1 MKRILMIL
9 VALAAVAGIA
19 YAVWFYTD
27 GTSSAADNAL
37 GGTGTIEATNV
48 TVSAQTSGRILS
60 ANVKAGDAVK
70 KGAVLFKL
78 DDTMLGVQEAQA
90 QAGVNAAQATL
101 QYAKDN
107 DKSDAEVAQ
116 DAAQVD
122 QAVDAL
128 KMAQIQRGY
137 ATITAPID
145 GVALTVAANAGEN
158 ASPGSA
164 LATLGDTKHLTVS
177 IYVPENRIGQI
188 KVGQK
193 GTLTT
198 DSSDKTFACKVTSV
212 ASQAEF
218 TPSSIE
224 TKDQRVKLV
233 YQVQLDVSDPTGTLK
248 PGMPAD
254 VKL

>member
-1 MKRILMIL
+1 MKRILIIV
-9 VALAAVAGIA
+9 VAVAAVAGIA
-19 YAVWFYTD
+19 YGVWFYMS

-48 TVSAQTSGRILS
+48 AVSSQVSGRIVE
-60 ANVKAGDAVK
+60 AHVKAGDTVK

-78 DDTMLGVQEAQA
+78 DDSMLAVQESQA
-90 QAGVNAAQATL
+90 QAGVNAAAATL

-107 DKSDAEVAQ
+107 GKSDAEVAQ
-116 DAAQVD
+116 DAAQLD
-122 QAVDAL
+122 QANDTMR
-128 KMAQIQRGY
+128 MAQIQRGY
-137 ATITAPID
+137 ANVTAPID
-145 GVALTVAANAGEN
+145 GVALTVAANTGEN
-158 ASPGSA
+158 ANPGST
-164 LATLGDTKHLTVS
+164 LATLGETKHLTVS
-177 IYVPENRIGQI
+177 IYVPENKIGQV

-198 DSSDKTFACKVTSV
+198 DSSDKSFTCRVTSI

-233 YQVQLDVSDPTGTLK
+233 YQVQLDVSDPSGTLK

-254 VKL
+254 VSL